1 MYIKKKTL
9 FLVAATKKQNQ
20 WNEKKR
26 KCKDFLRGQTGTQPI
41 SCQVSKDNRI
51 KGQREKENKKEVS
64 LCLLRERKSMVGNEI
79 MSFGD
84 FL

>member
-1 MYIKKKTL
+1 M
-9 FLVAATKKQNQ
+9 VAVTKKQNQ
-20 WNEKKR
+20 WNEKKKG
-26 KCKDFLRGQTGTQPI
+26 KCTNFLRGQTGTEPI

-51 KGQREKENKKEVS
+51 KGKREKENEKEVF